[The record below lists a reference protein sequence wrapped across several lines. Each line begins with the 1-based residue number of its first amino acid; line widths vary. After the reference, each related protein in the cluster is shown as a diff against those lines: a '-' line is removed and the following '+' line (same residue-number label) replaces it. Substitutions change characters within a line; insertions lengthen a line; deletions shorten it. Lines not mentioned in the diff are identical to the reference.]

1 MMFTCSHFIFQQNA
15 TSSFYYLE
23 KVQHIEIV
31 TAANE
36 NYVKTSK

>member
-1 MMFTCSHFIFQQNA
+1 MLAFYFLAKCNKLV
-15 TSSFYYLE
+15 YYLE

-31 TAANE
+31 TAANNE